1 VKFRKS
7 GRLGLLLY
15 TSYFQQSIYTYIQVW
30 EFTPISKS
38 PLAYLYFVRVKTWQI
53 YCWFKMF
60 LVLHPKTTCPS
71 SHCWFKMFLV
81 LHPKTTCPSSQNHLS
96 CIPKPLGLHPKTT
109 CPASPNHLSF
119 IQKPLVLHSKQH
131 LSCYTSP
138 ALKKTHLSCI
148 PKLLVLFLKSKSL
161 G

>member
-1 VKFRKS
+1 MKFRKS

-15 TSYFQQSIYTYIQVW
+15 TSYFQQSIYAYIQVW
-30 EFTPISKS
+30 EFTSISKS

-71 SHCWFKMFLV
+71 S
-81 LHPKTTCPSSQNHLS
+81 QNHLS
-96 CIPKPLGLHPKTT
+96 CIPKPLVLHPKTT
-109 CPASPNHLSF
+109 WPASPNHLSF
-119 IQKPLVLHSKQH
+119 IPKPLVLHPKTTCSAFKTTPVLLH
-131 LSCYTSP
+131 FSCI
-138 ALKKTHLSCI
+138 KKTHLSCI